1 MKKKLWN
8 PIFGGIM
15 IGFAMILSF
24 YTAGRGIG
32 ASGAFTRLSAWL
44 QDLIFPSFTQSSV
57 YFGKYFLH
65 GHNPLYNYL
74 VFMAI
79 GLMIGAF
86 VASKVAGDF
95 KFEILRGPNISVK
108 NRLILALT
116 GGIIVGFAARLA
128 RGCTSGAALSGMSV
142 LATGGFVTMLAIFG
156 GAYLFAYFFR
166 KLWI

>member
-128 RGCTSGAALSGMSV
+128 RGCTSGQALVGGAELSV
-142 LATGGFVTMLAIFG
+142 GSWVFMIFIFVGGFA
-156 GAYLFAYFFR
+156 AAYFVR
-166 KLWI
+166 REWL